1 MKKLFEDDPIAEEWD
16 KHGRF
21 YQKETE
27 IRTCS
32 SINDLM
38 FLGTSKIYH
47 DGYRRKCTRKNCQ
60 KFFIPKTYNQRFC
73 TENCRN
79 LTRLSKADAQ
89 SL

>member
-16 KHGRF
+16 KHGRV
-21 YQKETE
+21 YHKETE

-32 SINDLM
+32 SINDLI

-47 DGYRRKCTRKNCQ
+47 DGYRRKCVRKNCR
-60 KFFIPKTYNQRFC
+60 KPFIPRISKQYYC
-73 TENCRN
+73 SEECKN
-79 LTRLSKADAQ
+79 LIRLSKADAK